1 MAESAS
7 IAEPVIA
14 IEQASISENIN
25 FSIEA
30 ILGGVKQEHEVKS
43 SSAGSEEEEPDIEV
57 EADDDVDENS
67 MLKSLQQSIALQR
80 ILAGI
85 QKRNTQPP
93 TNANFRPNFM
103 NVLHGLTQNGFDSNG
118 LGSNFASS
126 TPILNHS
133 IQNSV
138 HSQNILTNSNSSNSL
153 KFPPQLGGPHNES
166 ESQQA
171 KIDRRTAIRRVR
183 TAFSGYQLLELEQE
197 FTSDGYL
204 TRIRRIRIAQKLAL
218 TEKQVKIWFQNRR
231 VKQKKAEKFIQ
242 TLI

>member
-1 MAESAS
+1 MAEPAS
-7 IAEPVIA
+7 LAEPVIA
-14 IEQASISENIN
+14 IEPASTSESIN

-30 ILGGVKQEHEVKS
+30 ILGGVKKEHEGKS

-57 EADDDVDENS
+57 EADDDENS

-85 QKRNTQPP
+85 QKRNIQQS
-93 TNANFRPNFM
+93 TNADFRPNFL
-103 NVLHGLTQNGFDSNG
+103 NVLNGLTQNGFDPNSS
-118 LGSNFASS
+118 GSNYTSN
-126 TPILNHS
+126 TPVSNMT
-133 IQNSV
+133 IQNSSV
-138 HSQNILTNSNSSNSL
+138 HSPNILTNSNSANSF
-153 KFPPQLGGPHNES
+153 KFQPQLGNSPHNEP
-166 ESQQA
+166 ESQQS